1 MRSQL
6 LPRIALIVVA
16 LLLVAWLAL
25 GLRATRLEAQG
36 RDLLKQA
43 EDGPLERAEV
53 RDGLRALRR
62 ARRFNADSDVL
73 LTEAR
78 LLALQGRGQEAID
91 LGRRIVSD
99 EPNNLDGWVLLYLSS
114 AFTADEEAAQLALRR
129 VDELNPQLAD
139 RLRAREP
146 LEK

>member
-1 MRSQL
+1 ML
-6 LPRIALIVVA
+6 LI
-16 LLLVAWLAL
+16 
-25 GLRATRLEAQG
+25 
-36 RDLLKQA
+36 
-43 EDGPLERAEV
+43 
-53 RDGLRALRR
+53 
-62 ARRFNADSDVL
+62 
-73 LTEAR
+73 EAR
-78 LLALQGRGQEAID
+78 LLALRGRGQEAID
-91 LGRRIVSD
+91 LGRRIVRD